1 MLSDNVLYKLV
12 SCSDLK
18 KKKKKC
24 MRTSLFIKTNGIQD
38 NVQVFFYVQDSVDC
52 CGSST
57 LM

>member
-38 NVQVFFYVQDSVDC
+38 NVQVFFMYRILLIAVAA
-52 CGSST
+52 
-57 LM
+57 LL

>member
-12 SCSDLK
+12 SCSDLKK

-38 NVQVFFYVQDSVDC
+38 NVQVFFMYRILLIAVAA
-52 CGSST
+52 
-57 LM
+57 LL